1 MVFESNPATCP
12 SASAVGMAT
21 AVTPILAHPLTGPA
35 YLVSHGGAEF
45 PDLEIVLQAEG
56 VTLVLDGETDIKKN
70 ITTSTFSTVPD
81 APVSSFELKLP
92 EGPHSVLG
100 APGGKFCTAS
110 LVMPTIMR
118 GQNGALVEQRT
129 KVAVTGCKPAIE
141 VLRHSVR
148 GSAATIT
155 ASVPSAG
162 VLVAEA
168 PGLSRAVKR
177 PGKAGSVT
185 LKLKLTS
192 AEHKFLA
199 VHPGR
204 RLQARVKLRF
214 RSKQGKT
221 LSTGVTVLIG

>member
-1 MVFESNPATCP
+1 
-12 SASAVGMAT
+12 
-21 AVTPILAHPLTGPA
+21 
-35 YLVSHGGAEF
+35 
-45 PDLEIVLQAEG
+45 
-56 VTLVLDGETDIKKN
+56 
-70 ITTSTFSTVPD
+70 
-81 APVSSFELKLP
+81 
-92 EGPHSVLG
+92 VLG